1 MSTPVKPFVGDLRYS
16 FATSKN
22 KDGQAVCTFTFQGPA
37 GGIGL
42 ILLPDQAQNMV
53 TEMQA
58 CIDHARRLASTH

>member
-1 MSTPVKPFVGDLRYS
+1 MNRSMKPMIGDLRYA

-22 KDGQAVCTFTFQGPA
+22 KEGQTTCTFTFQGPA

-53 TEMQA
+53 NEMQA